1 MSFFISISGID
12 HEVSYNFFTSLDIV
26 SEDLIGNTYFIKCKE
41 ESGTFFCFSISKIPY
56 EKLKL
61 DKKIDDILK

>member
-1 MSFFISISGID
+1 M
-12 HEVSYNFFTSLDIV
+12 SYNFFTNLDIV
-26 SEDLIGNTYFIKCKE
+26 SEDLIGDTYFVKCKE